1 MKFLRIF
8 AIVQIVAALVYCAT
22 GILSILVLRIGI
34 NFGQLTAL
42 PVVFTLAINACWIF
56 MLAASAFWLR
66 RSVSSVSFLFF
77 NAIFTAA
84 VFIMTAAFTF
94 APSDIPAGAA
104 GPLIVVFFSIIP
116 VLSWIF
122 FFKAG
127 KAGLNANAGILR
139 RAPIAVLSSLIVLCA
154 VVFILLRNGTFSVP
168 LPVQNAFEGKDV
180 PSKSIIRIYDG
191 SDLTWWTPTDK
202 SGIDSFV
209 TLETRNPGYISGIV
223 ISGGAHFPETLKA
236 PLSRTSYSRPEKI
249 SVELSNGQKYNF
261 TCKDIPDAQE
271 FSFPSGIAH
280 WVRITFHST
289 YKGEKFD
296 ELCVSEISVLGERTF
311 FRK

>member
-8 AIVQIVAALVYCAT
+8 AIVQIVAALVYGAA

-56 MLAASAFWLR
+56 MLTASFFWLR
-66 RSVSSVSFLFF
+66 KSESSKSFLIF
-77 NAIFTAA
+77 NAFLTTA
-84 VFIMTAAFTF
+84 VFIMIAAFAF
-94 APSDIPAGAA
+94 VPSEIPTGTA

-116 VLSWIF
+116 VLSWIL
-122 FFKAG
+122 FFKA
-127 KAGLNANAGILR
+127 KKTGLNGSAGILR

-154 VVFILLRNGTFSVP
+154 VVFALLRNGTYSVP
-168 LPVQNAFEGKDV
+168 LPVQGAFEGKDI

-191 SDLTWWTPTDK
+191 SDLTWWTPADK
-202 SGIDSFV
+202 TGIGSFV
-209 TLETRNPGYISGIV
+209 TLETRNPGYITGIV

-280 WVRITFHST
+280 WERITFLST